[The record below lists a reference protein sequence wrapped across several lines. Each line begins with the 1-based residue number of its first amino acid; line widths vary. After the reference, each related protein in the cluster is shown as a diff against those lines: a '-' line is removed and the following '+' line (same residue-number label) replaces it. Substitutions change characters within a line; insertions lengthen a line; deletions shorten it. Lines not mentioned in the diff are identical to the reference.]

1 MKIYE
6 FGNPDADLVL
16 IQPSDEQDLS
26 GMESEVSLIQAQ
38 AGRDFRLIAL
48 LVDDW
53 NKDLSPWEAPPV
65 FGKEPFGS
73 GAKNTLQKIL
83 KIGRQEQQ
91 TGEQQLGEQQTGEQQ
106 TGVNSCPKTFIIGGY
121 SLAGLFA
128 LWAVYQTDV
137 FAGVAAGSPSMWFP
151 GFVDYMKEHEI
162 GSRAVYLSL
171 GDKEEK
177 ARNPVMATVGDCI
190 REAHQFLSDAGVT
203 CTLEWNQGNHFKEP
217 DLRMAKAFLWTMQ
230 NI

>member
-6 FGNPDADLVL
+6 FGKPDADLIL
-16 IQPSDEQDLS
+16 IQPLDEQDLS
-26 GMESEVSLIQAQ
+26 GMENEVSLIQEQ

-73 GAKNTLQKIL
+73 GAEDTLQEVL
-83 KIGRQEQQ
+83 KVIEREQ
-91 TGEQQLGEQQTGEQQ
+91 TGEQQAGE
-106 TGVNSCPKTFIIGGY
+106 NSCPKTFILGGY

-128 LWAVYQTDV
+128 LWAVYQTDM

-190 REAHQFLSDAGVT
+190 REAHRFLSDAGVA

-230 NI
+230 NIS

>member
-53 NKDLSPWEAPPV
+53 NRDLSPWEAPPV

-73 GAKNTLQKIL
+73 GAENTLQKIL
-83 KIGRQEQQ
+83 KIVRQEQQ
-91 TGEQQLGEQQTGEQQ
+91 TGEQQLGEQQMGEQQ
-106 TGVNSCPKTFIIGGY
+106 TGVNS
-121 SLAGLFA
+121 
-128 LWAVYQTDV
+128 
-137 FAGVAAGSPSMWFP
+137 
-151 GFVDYMKEHEI
+151 
-162 GSRAVYLSL
+162 
-171 GDKEEK
+171 
-177 ARNPVMATVGDCI
+177 
-190 REAHQFLSDAGVT
+190 
-203 CTLEWNQGNHFKEP
+203 
-217 DLRMAKAFLWTMQ
+217 
-230 NI
+230 